1 MLLDKLQITKT
12 IEQLRPSIDWA
23 FRDAGRSETTYITH
37 GYHRYPA
44 KFIPNIVQKLVEDYT
59 SKGDLIVDPFGG
71 CGTSLVEAKVS
82 GRSSYGFDIN
92 PVAKLITQTKITP
105 IYPKTLKNSF
115 LKFNKYYDSTEAV
128 LPEIRNERLLYWFDE
143 QTLRKLN
150 QIYTAIKQIKNFSVR
165 RFYLCA
171 FSHILKN
178 CSRWLMKSIKPT
190 VDKEKT
196 PISPIEVFTRHI
208 KQMTQRNNQFFELL
222 KKNRVFNTPT
232 KVRIADSTK
241 ELPLKSESVDLVITS
256 PPYVTSYEYAD
267 LHQLSLL
274 WFGND
279 NEFFKKWSRHIGD
292 FDSFRKKFVG
302 TSLRKK
308 RRAEILNSTIGESI
322 VNKILPLDVSI
333 AMSIR
338 HYFSDMN
345 KSFKEIFRI
354 LKPGGKACIIIGDTV
369 LRGVGIKN
377 SAVAVE
383 QMQNIGFKPIN
394 FIKRETG
401 NKLITPWR
409 DLEDGRFTG
418 KDNPNR
424 KRAYRYEFVL
434 VMEK

>member
-171 FSHILKN
+171 FLSSHNL
-178 CSRWLMKSIKPT
+178 
-190 VDKEKT
+190 
-196 PISPIEVFTRHI
+196 
-208 KQMTQRNNQFFELL
+208 
-222 KKNRVFNTPT
+222 RV
-232 KVRIADSTK
+232 
-241 ELPLKSESVDLVITS
+241 
-256 PPYVTSYEYAD
+256 YC
-267 LHQLSLL
+267 
-274 WFGND
+274 
-279 NEFFKKWSRHIGD
+279 
-292 FDSFRKKFVG
+292 
-302 TSLRKK
+302 
-308 RRAEILNSTIGESI
+308 LNY
-322 VNKILPLDVSI
+322 LQ
-333 AMSIR
+333 
-338 HYFSDMN
+338 Y
-345 KSFKEIFRI
+345 
-354 LKPGGKACIIIGDTV
+354 
-369 LRGVGIKN
+369 
-377 SAVAVE
+377 
-383 QMQNIGFKPIN
+383 
-394 FIKRETG
+394 
-401 NKLITPWR
+401 
-409 DLEDGRFTG
+409 
-418 KDNPNR
+418 
-424 KRAYRYEFVL
+424 
-434 VMEK
+434 